1 MKPSPLLPLALPSLA
16 TASTITLTATLC
28 SSTANQDLTPF
39 TINLPTNNL
48 TPLVSDPD
56 SAICQLSI
64 TSTSSD
70 LDPNSVSCTVYAPT
84 LNPSLSNPLPSTLS
98 LHHAIENARVGS
110 ALCTALPA
118 HPFLHLTRSLFD
130 YHAPSTPR
138 SAGDPSHTGSP
149 MRVVVEKRHTQ
160 TLYVKREARPVNG
173 DPASPAGEGGSKPMD
188 KPGDGKKEEVGE
200 QKREEAVP
208 TSKEKRE
215 EAVPTSKEKREEAV
229 PTSKEKRAEAVPTSK
244 EKRAEAVP
252 TSKEKREEAVPTSKE
267 KRAEAVPTSKEKRE
281 EAVPTSKEKREEAV
295 PTSKEKREAAPTG
308 NTGDKKKEEKRATEG
323 GIYIGGAPA
332 GARLDMW
339 QGEAI

>member
-1 MKPSPLLPLALPSLA
+1 MRAGSTPSIQNEALPLLPLALPSLA

-229 PTSKEKRAEAVPTSK
+229 PTSKEKR
-244 EKRAEAVP
+244 
-252 TSKEKREEAVPTSKE
+252 
-267 KRAEAVPTSKEKRE
+267 
-281 EAVPTSKEKREEAV
+281 
-295 PTSKEKREAAPTG
+295 EAAPTG

-332 GARLDMW
+332 GARLDMVCF
-339 QGEAI
+339 GVGSLAIGIAAFVM